1 MSKAGSLNSCCT
13 CLGLILS
20 LVEILTKA
28 MFTPYRIS
36 FYAGTQLEQ
45 VAHTQ
50 QTSTTSCWSD
60 WSFKFG
66 EITESQSWVSVFFLS
81 TSVTVLIPVHTAPKC
96 GTEPI
101 RYVTLRFRDW
111 HGAAWLRYKNGG
123 KIPLLLRVNRI
134 PIRYDFRAGA
144 IERSVTSRCHGS
156 TISGWQQ
163 NQRRWRRRGERQ
175 KENVY
180 K

>member
-20 LVEILTKA
+20 LVQILTKA

-36 FYAGTQLEQ
+36 FCAGTQLEQ

-66 EITESQSWVSVFFLS
+66 EI
-81 TSVTVLIPVHTAPKC
+81 I
-96 GTEPI
+96 
-101 RYVTLRFRDW
+101 
-111 HGAAWLRYKNGG
+111 
-123 KIPLLLRVNRI
+123 RI
-134 PIRYDFRAGA
+134 PIMSVCVLLIHFRHCLNTCSHSTKVWYRTHPICDTPVSRLAR
-144 IERSVTSRCHGS
+144 RSLAPLQKWRQNHSVITCEQNPYPVWFSRRCNREEKCDVTLP
-156 TISGWQQ
+156 W
-163 NQRRWRRRGERQ
+163 
-175 KENVY
+175 
-180 K
+180 